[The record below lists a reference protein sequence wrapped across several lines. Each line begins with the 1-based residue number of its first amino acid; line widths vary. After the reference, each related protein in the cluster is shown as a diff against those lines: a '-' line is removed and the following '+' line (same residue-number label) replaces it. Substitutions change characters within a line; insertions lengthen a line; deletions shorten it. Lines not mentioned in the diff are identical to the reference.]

1 VLVNVDDGGWRAVAP
16 LTQTFIRA
24 PDGLFV
30 GE

>member
-1 VLVNVDDGGWRAVAP
+1 VLVNVDDGGWRAVA